1 MTHVRE
7 PRDMAETGAKKK
19 RAGGDQASSLYAVR
33 GQLLLDG
40 TLYYGALVIRDG
52 LIVEI
57 LRGGGGELPAT
68 VYDADIVSPGL
79 IDLQVNGSF
88 GVEVGDDPEALRHL
102 AAQLPSTGVTAYL
115 PTVVSATKDFY
126 TRTREAFETGR
137 HAPGAQALGMHVEGP
152 FLSPMR
158 AGAHRRDVIEEAPAD
173 ALDPLLASGH
183 VRVVTLAPERPGALE
198 LIQRLRRLEVVVS
211 LGHTDATYGEFV
223 RGVDYGATMVTHLYS
238 AMSPLKHRAPG
249 AVGAA
254 LQDDRVVVGLIADG
268 VHCHPAVIDIALR
281 VKGPDRICLVTDA
294 IAGAGV
300 EPGTYELNGQ
310 KIIVDETLAKLPDG
324 TLAGSILTLDQAV
337 RNVVRLAGASVP
349 HALHM
354 ASEVPAQLL
363 GLRTKGRLLVGAD
376 ADLVLFSQDLTVQ
389 STFIAGKRVY
399 NRTE

>member
-1 MTHVRE
+1 MAHVRE
-7 PRDMAETGAKKK
+7 PRGLEVAATQTRSE
-19 RAGGDQASSLYAVR
+19 GDAVYAVR

-40 TLYYGALVIRDG
+40 TLYYGSLIVRGG

-57 LRGGGGELPAT
+57 LRGHGGDLPAT
-68 VYDADIVSPGL
+68 VYDGDIVSPGL

-102 AAQLPSTGVTAYL
+102 AAQLPATGVTSYL
-115 PTVVSATKDFY
+115 PTVVSSTRDFY
-126 TRTREAFETGR
+126 ERTRDAYEAGR
-137 HAPGAQALGMHVEGP
+137 GAPGAQALGIHIEGP
-152 FLSPMR
+152 FLAPVR
-158 AGAHRRDVIEEAPAD
+158 AGAHRRDIIEDAPAD
-173 ALDPLLASGH
+173 AMDPLLESGH
-183 VRVVTLAPERPGALE
+183 VRVVTLAPERPGALD
-198 LIQRLRRLEVVVS
+198 LIQRLRRLDVVVS

-238 AMSPLKHRAPG
+238 AMSPLRHRAPG

-281 VKGPDRICLVTDA
+281 VKGPDRVALVTDA

-310 KIIVDETLAKLPDG
+310 KIIVDENLAQLPDG

-337 RNVVRLAGASVP
+337 RNVVHLAGASVP

-354 ASEVPAQLL
+354 ASEVPAQVL
-363 GLRTKGRLLVGAD
+363 GLRTKGRLIVGAD
-376 ADLVLFSQDLTVQ
+376 ADIVLLSEDLTVQ
-389 STFIAGKRVY
+389 STFIAGRRVY
-399 NRTE
+399 VRS

>member
-1 MTHVRE
+1 MEGSATQ
-7 PRDMAETGAKKK
+7 K
-19 RAGGDQASSLYAVR
+19 RTRPGGTDVFAVR

-40 TLYYGALVIRDG
+40 TLYYGALIVRDG
-52 LIVEI
+52 IILEI
-57 LRGGGGELPAT
+57 LRGPGGELPGT

-102 AAQLPSTGVTAYL
+102 AAQLPATGVTAYL
-115 PTVVSATKDFY
+115 PTVVSSTRDFY
-126 TRTREAFETGR
+126 ERTRDAYEAGR
-137 HAPGAQALGMHVEGP
+137 TAPGAQALGIHIEGP
-152 FLSPMR
+152 FLSPAR
-158 AGAHRRDVIEEAPAD
+158 AGAHRRDVIEDAPVD
-173 ALDPLLASGH
+173 AMDPLLESGH

-238 AMSPLKHRAPG
+238 AMSPLRHRAPG

-281 VKGPDRICLVTDA
+281 VKGPDRVALVTDA

-310 KIIVDETLAKLPDG
+310 KIIVDENLAQLPDG

-354 ASEVPAQLL
+354 ASEVPAQVL
-363 GLRTKGRLLVGAD
+363 GLRTKGRLIVGAD
-376 ADLVLFSQDLTVQ
+376 ADLVLLTQDLKVQ

-399 NRTE
+399 ERS

>member
-1 MTHVRE
+1 MEQTATQTR
-7 PRDMAETGAKKK
+7 MSAAL
-19 RAGGDQASSLYAVR
+19 GDPSAFAVR

-40 TLYYGALVIRDG
+40 TLGFGAVVVRDG
-52 LIVEI
+52 VIVEI
-57 LRGGGGELPAT
+57 LRGEGQALPPT
-68 VYDADIVSPGL
+68 VLDADIVSPGL

-115 PTVVSATKDFY
+115 PTVVSARRDFY
-126 TRTREAFETGR
+126 ERTRAAFDAAR
-137 HAPGAQALGMHVEGP
+137 KAPGALALGMHIEGP
-152 FLSPMR
+152 FLSPQR
-158 AGAHRRDVIEEAPAD
+158 AGAHRREVIEDASAD
-173 ALDPLLASGH
+173 AIDPLLESAQ
-183 VRVVTLAPERPGALE
+183 VRIVTLAPERPGALE
-198 LIQRLRRLEVVVS
+198 LIQRLRRLDVVVS

-223 RGVDYGATMVTHLYS
+223 RGIDYGATMVTHLYS
-238 AMSPLKHRAPG
+238 AMSPMRHRAPG

-281 VKGPDRICLVTDA
+281 VKGPDRVALVTDA

-310 KIIVDETLAKLPDG
+310 KILVDENLAQLPDG

-354 ASEVPAQLL
+354 ASEVPANVL
-363 GLRTKGRLLVGAD
+363 GLKTKGRLIVGAD
-376 ADLVLFSQDLTVQ
+376 ADLVLFDESLIVQ
-389 STFIAGKRVY
+389 ATYIAGKRVY
-399 NRTE
+399 TRS

>member
-1 MTHVRE
+1 VQESR
-7 PRDMAETGAKKK
+7 GAMEGMPS
-19 RAGGDQASSLYAVR
+19 RTRSAGAPFAVR

-40 TLYYGALVIRDG
+40 TLAYGAVVVRDG
-52 LIVEI
+52 VIAEI
-57 LRGGGGELPAT
+57 RRGAEGELPST
-68 VYDADIVSPGL
+68 VHDTDIISPGL

-115 PTVVSATKDFY
+115 PTVVSCEKDFY
-126 TRTREAFETGR
+126 ERTRDAFEVAR
-137 HAPGAQALGMHVEGP
+137 EAPGAQALGLHIEGP
-152 FLSPMR
+152 FLSPQR

-173 ALDPLLASGH
+173 ALDKLLESGY
-183 VRVVTLAPERPGALE
+183 VRIVTLAPERPGALE
-198 LIQRLRRLEVVVS
+198 LIQRLRRLDVIVS

-223 RGVDYGATMVTHLYS
+223 RGVDHGATMVTHLYS
-238 AMSPLKHRAPG
+238 AMSPLRHRAPG

-281 VKGPDRICLVTDA
+281 VKGPDRVALVTDA

-310 KIIVDETLAKLPDG
+310 KILVDENLAKLPDG

-354 ASEVPAQLL
+354 ASEVPAQVL
-363 GLRTKGRLLVGAD
+363 GLKTKGRLIVGAD
-376 ADLVLFSQDLTVQ
+376 ADLVLFDESLTVRA
-389 STFIAGKRVY
+389 TFIAGQQVY
-399 NRTE
+399 DRGV

>member
-1 MTHVRE
+1 M
-7 PRDMAETGAKKK
+7 ETSATPT
-19 RAGGDQASSLYAVR
+19 RMSAALGDASAFAVR

-40 TLYYGALVIRDG
+40 TLGYGALVVRDG
-52 LIVEI
+52 VIVEI
-57 LRGGGGELPAT
+57 LRGEGHALPAT
-68 VYDADIVSPGL
+68 VIDADIVSPGL

-115 PTVVSATKDFY
+115 PTVVSSTRDFY
-126 TRTREAFETGR
+126 ERTRAAFEAGR
-137 HAPGAQALGMHVEGP
+137 QAPGALALGVHIEGP
-152 FLSPMR
+152 FLSPQR

-173 ALDPLLASGH
+173 AMDPLLESGY
-183 VRVVTLAPERPGALE
+183 VRIVTLAPERPGALE
-198 LIQRLRRLEVVVS
+198 LIQRLRRLDVVVS
-211 LGHTDATYGEFV
+211 LGHTDSTYGEFV
-223 RGVDYGATMVTHLYS
+223 RGIDYGATMVTHLYS
-238 AMSPLKHRAPG
+238 AMSPLRHRAPG

-281 VKGPDRICLVTDA
+281 VKGPDRFALVTDA

-310 KIIVDETLAKLPDG
+310 KILVDENLAKLPDG

-354 ASEVPAQLL
+354 ASEVPANVL
-363 GLRTKGRLLVGAD
+363 GLKTKGRLIVGAD
-376 ADLVLFSQDLTVQ
+376 ADLVLFDESLEVQ
-389 STFIAGKRVY
+389 STYIAGRRVY
-399 NRTE
+399 TRS